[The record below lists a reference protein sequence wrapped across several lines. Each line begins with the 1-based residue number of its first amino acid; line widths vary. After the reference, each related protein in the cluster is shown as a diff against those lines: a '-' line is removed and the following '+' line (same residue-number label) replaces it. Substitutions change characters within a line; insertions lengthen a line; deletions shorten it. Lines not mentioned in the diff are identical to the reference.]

1 MKTSRKPWSTKLRP
15 DMQHSFVEDP
25 RGRGKMLLPT
35 PLLLAA
41 EIQKIPAGYL
51 ITMPELRNRL
61 AQRYDADLCCALMCG
76 IFYNIIAGTAE
87 EQITAQL
94 TPIAPYWRVILDKGL
109 LSEKTPCGSATQAA
123 RLIEEGHLLTEIKGK
138 RCVVQHEQRLHP

>member
-1 MKTSRKPWSTKLRP
+1 
-15 DMQHSFVEDP
+15 
-25 RGRGKMLLPT
+25 MLLPT

-41 EIQKIPAGYL
+41 EIQKIPAGHL
-51 ITMPELRNRL
+51 ITMPELRKRL

-76 IFYNIIAGTAE
+76 IYNIIAGTAE
-87 EQITAQL
+87 EQITAQP